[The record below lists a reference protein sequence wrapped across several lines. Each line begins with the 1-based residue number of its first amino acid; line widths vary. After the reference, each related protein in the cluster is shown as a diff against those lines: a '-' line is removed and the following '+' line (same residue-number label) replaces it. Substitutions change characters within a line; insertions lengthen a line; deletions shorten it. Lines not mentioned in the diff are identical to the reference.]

1 MDVETIRWRA
11 GHWSAALPTH
21 LDGDSTWLMVYGPS
35 RDLPAAALQELLASF
50 PRAVVT
56 GCSTAGEICGT
67 EVDDGT
73 LAVACT
79 RLRAGRVR
87 QRHLDLAQD
96 AGETRTVEGGELT
109 AALVEATRA
118 LLAPDLRAVFIL
130 SDGVIVNGTQL
141 VAAVSALLP
150 PGVVLSGGLAGDGR
164 AFEQTWVIAER
175 VPRRHCITLTALYG
189 DSLQVHTGFAG
200 GWDPFGPERIVTRA
214 RENVLFELDGQPALA
229 LYKRYLGDRA
239 AELPGAA
246 LLFPLAITSDY
257 MGRKG
262 LVRTVLGIDDDAGSM
277 TFAGDVPEGSRAQFM
292 RASFERLVDGA
303 AQAVVQPQDDLP
315 ADAPC
320 LGIAISCVG
329 RRLVLGEQIEDETEA
344 VLDGLPAGA
353 RMVGFYSYGEISAS
367 GATQCD
373 LHNQTMTVT
382 TLRERAGT
390 GAMAVAAP

>member
-11 GHWSAALPTH
+11 GGWSAALPSQ
-21 LDGDSTWLMVYGPS
+21 LDSDATWLMVYGPS
-35 RDLPAAALQELLASF
+35 RELPAAALDELLACF
-50 PRAVVT
+50 PRAVIT
-56 GCSTAGEICGT
+56 GCSTAGEIHGS

-73 LAVACT
+73 LVVACA
-79 RLRAGRVR
+79 RLREGRVL
-87 QRHLDLAQD
+87 QRHLELAQH
-96 AGETRTVEGGELT
+96 GQETRTLDGTELT
-109 AALVEATRA
+109 VALGAATRS
-118 LLAPDLRAVFIL
+118 LLAPDMRAMFIL

-150 PGVVLSGGLAGDGR
+150 EGVVLSGGLAGDGR

-175 VPRRHCITLTALYG
+175 KPRRHCITLTALYG

-200 GWDPFGPERIVTRA
+200 GWDSFGPERIVTRA
-214 RENVLFELDGQPALA
+214 RGNVLYELDGQPALT

-262 LVRTVLGIDDDAGSM
+262 LVRTVLGIDEAAGSM
-277 TFAGDVPEGSRAQFM
+277 TFAGDMPEGSRAQFM

-303 AQAVVQPQDDLP
+303 AQAVVQSGDDLP
-315 ADAPC
+315 AGAPC

-344 VLDGLPAGA
+344 VLDGLPDGA
-353 RMVGFYSYGEISAS
+353 QMIGFYSYGEISAS

-373 LHNQTMTVT
+373 LHNQTRTVT
-382 TLRERAGT
+382 TLRERAGNGTT
-390 GAMAVAAP
+390 GCSAR